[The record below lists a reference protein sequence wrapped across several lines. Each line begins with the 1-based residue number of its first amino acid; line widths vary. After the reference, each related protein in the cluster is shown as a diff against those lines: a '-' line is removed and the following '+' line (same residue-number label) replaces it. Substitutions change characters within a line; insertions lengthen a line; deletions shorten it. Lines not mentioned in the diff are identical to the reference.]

1 MSPAASSSAAM
12 TPTDFCASLAPWLNA
27 SAAEVTHCD
36 RLDWCCPPSG
46 RPAAED
52 ADGPDCGQRGQ
63 RAQRRRDGKRDQRSQ
78 HADGME
84 PVQATP
90 VDCVG
95 APRQERGPDETPDE
109 GVAGARGEP
118 ERPRDPVPGRCRR
131 EAGSDDRYRL
141 RWRHRD
147 DAPDRVRNG
156 SPDEQRTEQVAH
168 RSEHDGR
175 TRSRRARRDQGRDR
189 VGGVVQP
196 VGDGKGQREAHRDDE
211 PRVHAGRLSGPPR
224 GARSPANCLSC
235 MIQCAGSQVR

>member
-1 MSPAASSSAAM
+1 MLPTVWSPGGRATRTARIAASAASAPSGGETASAINVPSTPTGWSPSRPPQLTASAPPASSAA
-12 TPTDFCASLAPWLNA
+12 PTRPPT
-27 SAAEVTHCD
+27 SAWPE
-36 RLDWCCPPSG
+36 LEGSPSAHVI
-46 RPAAED
+46 PFQ
-52 ADGPDCGQRGQ
+52 AD
-63 RAQRRRDGKRDQRSQ
+63 
-78 HADGME
+78 
-84 PVQATP
+84 
-90 VDCVG
+90 
-95 APRQERGPDETPDE
+95 
-109 GVAGARGEP
+109 
-118 ERPRDPVPGRCRR
+118 CRR

-196 VGDGKGQREAHRDDE
+196 VGDGKGQRESHRDDE

-224 GARSPANCLSC
+224 GAAARRTA
-235 MIQCAGSQVR
+235 